1 MIKRI
6 SAAHIRAHVLILF
19 LVGTAVSATLLAPSP
34 SGAPAG
40 PATPSPSASSGAIV
54 IKIASIAPSRSPW
67 DKALEKVANDWER
80 LSNGSVQVKIF
91 PGGTAG
97 GEQDMIRKMR
107 LGTIQGG
114 VFSTMGLAKV
124 DHSLTVLCIPFLF
137 HSREEF
143 NVVFEEMK
151 PTFEKL
157 IAENGFKTVM
167 WTLAGWVNF
176 FSKKPVVT
184 PDDLKALK
192 ISVTSD
198 FPEIEQVWKRMGYD
212 SVSGDSGDLMI
223 QLQSGA
229 VTALYL
235 PALVAGSG
243 QYFALAP
250 HMLTAPLAPLV
261 GGLIFTEKAWAAIP
275 ADLRQPF
282 LDAVASA
289 AKGLYEET
297 MTLEADAVKMMKDN
311 GLIIHDAPAGALV
324 KWRQA
329 ADQAVGQLVGSV
341 FSKAVYDE
349 IIGRVRE
356 YRKAHGQ

>member
-1 MIKRI
+1 MIKRL
-6 SAAHIRAHVLILF
+6 SAALVLAGLVAPALLPAPRRAA
-19 LVGTAVSATLLAPSP
+19 GAPADAASP
-34 SGAPAG
+34 SGAV
-40 PATPSPSASSGAIV
+40 V
-54 IKIASIAPSRSPW
+54 IKIASIAPVRSPW
-67 DKALEKVANDWER
+67 DKALQKVANEWER
-80 LSNGSVQVKIF
+80 LSNGTVQVKIF
-91 PGGTAG
+91 PGGTVG

-124 DHSLTVLCIPFLF
+124 DNSMTVLCIPFLF

-143 NVVFEEMK
+143 NAVFERMK
-151 PTFEKL
+151 PAFERS
-157 IAENGFKTVM
+157 IQETGFRTIM

-184 PDDLKALK
+184 PEDLKALK

-198 FPEIEQVWKRMGYD
+198 FPEIEQVWRRMGYEA
-212 SVSGDSGDLMI
+212 VSGDSGDLMI

-235 PALVAGSG
+235 PALVAGAG

-261 GGLIFTEKAWAAIP
+261 GGLIFSEKAWASIP

-282 LDAVASA
+282 LDAVAGA

-297 MTLEADAVKMMKDN
+297 MALEADAVKMMKDN
-311 GLIIHDAPAGALV
+311 GLIIHDATEAALI
-324 KWRQA
+324 KWREA
-329 ADQAVGQLVGSV
+329 ADQAVSQLLGPV
-341 FSKAVYDE
+341 FSKEVYE
-349 IIGRVRE
+349 QITGYLRE
-356 YRKAHGQ
+356 YRKAHGH

>member
-1 MIKRI
+1 MIKRL
-6 SAAHIRAHVLILF
+6 SAALAVAG
-19 LVGTAVSATLLAPSP
+19 LVAPALLLAPWRA

-40 PATPSPSASSGAIV
+40 ASSSGALV
-54 IKIASIAPSRSPW
+54 IKIASIAPVRSPW
-67 DKALEKVANDWER
+67 DKALQKVANEWER
-80 LSNGSVQVKIF
+80 LSNGAVQVRIF

-97 GEQDMIRKMR
+97 SEQDMIRKMR

-124 DHSLTVLCIPFLF
+124 DNAMTVLCIPFLF

-143 NVVFEEMK
+143 NAVFERMK
-151 PTFEKL
+151 PAFEKS
-157 IAENGFKTVM
+157 IQERGFRTIM

-176 FSKKPVVT
+176 FSKKPVIT

-198 FPEIEQVWKRMGYD
+198 FPEIEQVWRRMGYEA
-212 SVSGDSGDLMI
+212 VSCDSGDLMI

-235 PALVAGSG
+235 PALVAGAG

-250 HMLTAPLAPLV
+250 HMLTASLAPLV
-261 GGLIFTEKAWAAIP
+261 GGLIFSEKAWASIP

-282 LDAVASA
+282 LDAVAGA
-289 AKGLYEET
+289 AEGLYEET
-297 MTLEADAVKMMKDN
+297 MGLEADAVKMMKDN
-311 GLIIHDAPAGALV
+311 GLITHDATEAALV

-329 ADQAVGQLVGSV
+329 ADQAVSQLLGPV
-341 FSKAVYDE
+341 FSKEIYDQ
-349 IIGRVRE
+349 ITGYLRE
-356 YRKAHGQ
+356 YRKAHGR